1 MLQLVFVVAAGRRLY
16 CCTSCHSESAS
27 SSHSSASSSSSPSSS
42 SDSSSSSTSPSSSS
56 SSEACSRAR
65 AAAAILA
72 SPAPGAAGIRSRV
85 ASRRARA
92 AAAALGRS
100 SEASASSAKIPATSP
115 RSKSRSSEYRAI
127 CCCCRRRNRRC
138 SWRSWARRASSA
150 GCSSRRS
157 LISERGAKARRGK
170 AASYTSPGAVSVTSV
185 SLDLQRPQEP
195 LAISPTSWHRLQPA
209 VPQNISTRTGGLAA
223 EPASQGASVAGTAV
237 EEKAAVHLSAEDVAA
252 SAPCSASSR
261 RRFASGSVDPAS
273 AAAASSEAAAV
284 VGRQRSC
291 ASRRALIGLS

>member
-27 SSHSSASSSSSPSSS
+27 SSRSSASSSSSQSSS
-42 SDSSSSSTSPSSSS
+42 SDSSSSSTSLFSSS
-56 SSEACSRAR
+56 SSEACSRAG

-72 SPAPGAAGIRSRV
+72 SLAPGAAGIGSGV
-85 ASRRARA
+85 ASWRGRA
-92 AAAALGRS
+92 AVAVLGRS
-100 SEASASSAKIPATSP
+100 SEAAAS
-115 RSKSRSSEYRAI
+115 RAI
-127 CCCCRRRNRRC
+127 CSCCCCRRRNRRC